1 MKKLDRLLVANFIPP
16 FIMTFMIATFV
27 LLMQFLWVYVDDIA
41 GKGLGM
47 FIIIELISYKC
58 VGLIPMALPLAILIS
73 SVMVLGNMAEHYE
86 LSSFKSAGVS
96 LIRVMRPLIIFGI
109 FSTVFSYFCSNY
121 LIPVANLQFG
131 SRMYDIQRQ
140 KPALR
145 LDAGVFNDDFQGFA
159 IHIKEKAPNGRNI
172 KGVLMY
178 DHSEAS
184 RGQLT
189 EIIAKEGEMY
199 STEDG
204 NYFIMNLRDGN
215 QYVETRPAI
224 GQRADKSFPFI
235 RTTFSNWTKVFD
247 LSEFNLSRT
256 DKRLFETHRSMLS
269 SGQLKEAI
277 DSLGIKI
284 LKRQKAISNHVAN
297 YFVILPMDTTFMDF
311 EGENAPPVQMAD
323 SLKLVPID
331 DSVSVEVPQ
340 NINVPPVNPENRQKV
355 IQPKPVEKVAGVDD
369 SNELETTPQRYQ
381 KRTVPK
387 RKITK
392 QIEASLDSLESF
404 ESIVETF
411 PIYEQ
416 KQLYAKAKSF
426 ARSIKS
432 QAESAVRSL
441 DRLKE
446 SKVKH
451 IYELHTKYSMAM
463 VCIIFVFIG
472 APMGAIV
479 RKGGF
484 GYPILVSII
493 FFMLFIVLTIF
504 CRKIAETFVVP
515 AALAAWIPC
524 IVLFPVGLL
533 LTIKAMNDSKM
544 LNTDRYQAFFA
555 KLFKKKAVD
564 TTAGS
569 IN

>member
-1 MKKLDRLLVANFIPP
+1 MKKLDRLLIANFIPP

-58 VGLIPMALPLAILIS
+58 AGLIPMALPLAVLIS
-73 SVMVLGNMAEHYE
+73 SVMVLGAMAEHYE

-96 LIRVMRPLIIFGI
+96 LIRIMRPLILFGI
-109 FSTVFSYFCSNY
+109 LSTIFSYFCSNY

-145 LDAGVFNDDFQGFA
+145 LDAGVFNDDFQGYA
-159 IHIKEKAPNGRNI
+159 IHIKEKSPNGRNI
-172 KGVLMY
+172 KGVLLY
-178 DHSEAS
+178 DHSESS

-189 EIIAKEGEMY
+189 EIIAEEGEMY
-199 STEDG
+199 SSDDG
-204 NYFIMNLRDGN
+204 NYFVMNLKNGN
-215 QYVETRPAI
+215 QYVETRPTV
-224 GQRADKSFPFI
+224 GQRSDKSFPFI

-247 LSEFNLSRT
+247 LSEFSLGRT

-269 SGQLKEAI
+269 SGQLRVAI
-277 DSLGIKI
+277 DSLGIKVERR
-284 LKRQKAISNHVAN
+284 KKAISNHVAN
-297 YFVILPMDTTFMDF
+297 YFVILPVDSTFLEF
-311 EGENAPPVQMAD
+311 EDETDSEQVAD
-323 SLKLVPID
+323 SVKLVPID
-331 DSVSVEVPQ
+331 DSTAS
-340 NINVPPVNPENRQKV
+340 VNPVKINIPPSDEKSRQQA
-355 IQPKPVEKVAGVDD
+355 IQQAKREQRPEDIPLPDKTITNTSTYKKKSA
-369 SNELETTPQRYQ
+369 PQ
-381 KRTVPK
+381 K
-387 RKITK
+387 KITTQK
-392 QIEASLDSLESF
+392 DISIDSLETF

-426 ARSIKS
+426 ARSIQS
-432 QAESAVRSL
+432 QSESAIRSL

-446 SKVKH
+446 SEVKH
-451 IYELHTKYSMAM
+451 IYELHTKYSMAA

-515 AALAAWIPC
+515 AALAGWIPC
-524 IVLFPVGLL
+524 IVLFPIGLI

-544 LNTDRYQAFFA
+544 VNTDRYRAFFA
-555 KLFKKKAVD
+555 KIFKPKKD
-564 TTAGS
+564 TLEEEV
-569 IN
+569 

>member
-1 MKKLDRLLVANFIPP
+1 
-16 FIMTFMIATFV
+16 MTFMIATFV

-58 VGLIPMALPLAILIS
+58 AGLIPMALPLAILIS

-96 LIRVMRPLIIFGI
+96 LIRVMRPVIIFGI

-145 LDAGVFNDDFQGFA
+145 LDAGVFNDDFQGYA
-159 IHIKEKAPNGRNI
+159 IHIKKKAPNGRNI
-172 KGVLMY
+172 SGVLMY

-189 EIIAKEGEMY
+189 EIIAEKGEMY

-204 NYFIMNLRDGN
+204 HYFIMNLKNGS
-215 QYVETRPAI
+215 QYVETRPAV
-224 GQRADKSFPFI
+224 GQRADKSFPFV

-247 LSEFNLSRT
+247 LSEFSLSRT
-256 DKRLFETHRSMLS
+256 DTRLFETHRSMLS

-277 DSLGIKI
+277 DSLGLKI
-284 LKRQKAISNHVAN
+284 LKREKAISNHVAN
-297 YFVILPMDTTFMDF
+297 YFVILPMDSTFLNF
-311 EGENAPPVQMAD
+311 EDEEENPLPITAD
-323 SLKLVPID
+323 SVRLVPVE
-331 DSVSVEVPQ
+331 DSAKVEVPQ
-340 NINVPPVNPENRQKV
+340 KINVPPVDPETGKKV
-355 IQPKPVEKVAGVDD
+355 IQNPAERVVEVSDT
-369 SNELETTPQRYQ
+369 NRLETTPQRYQ
-381 KRTVPK
+381 KRNVPK
-387 RKITK
+387 KDITK
-392 QIEASLDSLESF
+392 QMEASLDSLESF
-404 ESIVETF
+404 ESIVQTF

-515 AALAAWIPC
+515 AALSAWIPC
-524 IVLFPVGLL
+524 IVLFPIGLM

-544 LNTDRYQAFFA
+544 LNTDRYQVLFA
-555 KLFKKKAVD
+555 KLFKRK
-564 TTAGS
+564 TAEPAAPK
-569 IN
+569 N